1 MQKKADSFCF
11 LEYGVYDFEDS
22 R

>member
-11 LEYGVYDFEDS
+11 LEYGVYDSEDS